1 MLVCECERAV
11 EQPEFGRSSWI
22 SNAKLRVMHLLS
34 AEKSALENLFIVA
47 IARLIGKHGL
57 TAYFSSVI
65 LIGCQ
70 FM

>member
-1 MLVCECERAV
+1 VNARGLL
-11 EQPEFGRSSWI
+11 SSQNLAEVLGF
-22 SNAKLRVMHLLS
+22 SNAKLRVSRLLS

-47 IARLIGKHGL
+47 IAELIRKHGL